1 MKTILITGGSGL
13 VGNHLAEL
21 LKDRYELRFLS
32 RNPKKSNEY
41 YWSIENGIIDE
52 KAFVGVEAIIHLAG
66 TSIADGRWSPHHKK
80 QILET
85 RVCSAKLLLEYVR
98 KLRIPIET
106 YISASAVGYYGTFTS
121 PRIFT
126 EDMSAG
132 KDFLAEVCRQWE
144 ASADAFSSVVQR
156 VVKLRLGMVVSKKGG
171 ALPKIL
177 FPAKY
182 YLNSVLG
189 NGNQWISW
197 IDLEDLCQ
205 MIAYILGNPKME
217 GVYNAVAPN
226 PITNRDFTY
235 TLAKVLRKKVLLPPL
250 PKWIV
255 KQIFGKPAVLL
266 LEGSRISA
274 NKIMQ
279 EGFSF
284 QYDTLE
290 KSLEK
295 ELER

>member
-13 VGNHLAEL
+13 VGSNLAEL

-52 KAFVGVEAIIHLAG
+52 KAFAGVEAIIHLAG

-80 QILET
+80 QILDS
-85 RVCSAKLLLEYVR
+85 RVLSAKLLLEYVK
-98 KLRIPIET
+98 KLHIPLGT
-106 YISASAVGYYGTFTS
+106 YISASAVGYYGAFTS

-126 EDMSAG
+126 EDMLAG
-132 KDFLAEVCRQWE
+132 KDFLAEVCQQWE
-144 ASADAFSSVVQR
+144 ASADEFSLVAQR
-156 VVKLRLGMVVSKKGG
+156 VVKLRFGMVISKKGG
-171 ALPKIL
+171 ALPKML

-189 NGNQWISW
+189 SGNQWINW
-197 IDLEDLCQ
+197 IDLEDLCK
-205 MIAYILGNPKME
+205 MITYILGNPKME

-226 PITNRDFTY
+226 PITNRDFTH
-235 TLAKVLRKKVLLPPL
+235 TLAKLLRKKVLLPPI
-250 PKWIV
+250 PQWIV
-255 KQIFGKPAVLL
+255 RQIFGPPAVLL

-279 EGFSF
+279 EGFCF
-284 QYDTLE
+284 EYDTLE

-295 ELER
+295 EL